1 VPARAQSETGVAVS
15 ALSRGSGVPEAAR
28 DALARVRA
36 LFETARGDGR
46 VLRIVETRIG
56 LEGETRLCAVTR
68 DAAAAQSLLEEAQG
82 AARGAELFN
91 VVAEPC
97 SGP

>member
-1 VPARAQSETGVAVS
+1 
-15 ALSRGSGVPEAAR
+15 
-28 DALARVRA
+28 
-36 LFETARGDGR
+36 

-56 LEGETRLCAVTR
+56 LEGETRVCAATR
-68 DAAAAQSLLEEAQG
+68 DAAAAQGLLEEAQR
-82 AARGAELFN
+82 AAQGAELFN